1 MTSADDEKAV
11 KWQIHGRVQGV
22 AFRWFTRQ
30 QAEELGIGGW
40 VRNCSD
46 GSVEVEAHGRPA
58 ALDRLKQR
66 LSEGPPA
73 ARVERIDESDLGEAR
88 VSGSFRI
95 AR

>member
-1 MTSADDEKAV
+1 MTSTEQKAV

-30 QAEELGIGGW
+30 QATELGVSGW

-46 GSVEVEAHGRPA
+46 GSVEVEAHGDEA
-58 ALDRLKQR
+58 ALESLKDRLAT
-66 LSEGPPA
+66 GPPA
-73 ARVERIDESDLGEAR
+73 ARVDDIEEQELGAAR
-88 VSGSFRI
+88 ARGDFRI